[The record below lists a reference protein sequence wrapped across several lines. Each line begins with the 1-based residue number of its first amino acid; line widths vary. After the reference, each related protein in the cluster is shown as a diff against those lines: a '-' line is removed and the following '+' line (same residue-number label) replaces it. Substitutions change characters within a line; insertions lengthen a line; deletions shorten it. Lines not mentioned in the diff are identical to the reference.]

1 MSTMMRQRATVAL
14 GFACAVGFAAISGAG
29 CSGGGGPTRARGAD
43 AAASVKA
50 PAPAPAPEPAFGVG
64 AIDAAI
70 RAAWQAAGI
79 TPAGRVDDA
88 GFIRRVWLDIGGTLP
103 APEVV
108 AAFLAE
114 TAPDKR
120 AKAVEAVLA
129 SPRYVERW
137 TDAWDEILIGRV
149 RSQVVDRPAFRRWLR
164 GQFAANAPWDKI
176 VVGLVTATG
185 KNSAGGARYAM
196 DGPEVD
202 AGREADEGVNGAV
215 NWVLKY
221 SQTQQDLPAAASR
234 VFLGVQIQCAQCH
247 DHKAEKWK
255 QDDFRSFAAC
265 FSHVQAKPVG
275 EKVKNEVRVL
285 EVRDGERARVR
296 KKDPDR
302 EAMAA
307 IAAAE
312 PRALDGSDLSASE
325 NRRQALA
332 AWMVSP
338 GNPWFARAIVN
349 RMWGMMLGRGFV
361 DPVDDLRPG
370 NPGVL
375 PELEE
380 KLARDF
386 VAHGYD
392 LKHLI
397 RTIAA
402 TEVYQRA
409 AAAAQ
414 GKDGKPAGD
423 ALWPRFRVRAMA
435 PEVLLNAILA
445 ATGLDPFIEQVAGE
459 RRERLRGNMRNAFGF
474 LFDVDEEAA
483 EEDYEG
489 TIPQALMLLNG
500 ALTAAGT
507 SASIPGAALR
517 DALAKGG
524 SDAEVIEALYLRS
537 LSRRPSAAEVERWTR
552 YVGETRDVVIT
563 KPPARAPGKPGRGG
577 RQGSVELPPKIVKLL
592 QKQPEMARH
601 QAFEDVFWALL
612 NSSEFFFNH

>member
-1 MSTMMRQRATVAL
+1 MSTTMRQRATVTL
-14 GFACAVGFAAISGAG
+14 GFACAVGLAAISGAG
-29 CSGGGGPTRARGAD
+29 CNGCGGRTKVKGAD
-43 AAASVKA
+43 AAASA
-50 PAPAPAPEPAFGVG
+50 PAPAPAPDPAFGVG

-70 RAAWQAAGI
+70 RSAWQAEGI

-129 SPRYVERW
+129 SPRYAERW
-137 TDAWDEILIGRV
+137 TDTWDEILLGQV
-149 RSQVVDRPAFRRWLR
+149 RSQVVDRGAFRRWLR
-164 GQFAANAPWDKI
+164 GQFTANAPWDKL

-185 KNSAGGARYAM
+185 KNSVGGERYGM

-202 AGREADEGVNGAV
+202 AGEEASEGVNGAV

-221 SQTQQDLPAAASR
+221 AQTQQDLPAAASR

-247 DHKAEKWK
+247 DHKAEKWT
-255 QDDFRSFAAC
+255 QGDFRSFAAC
-265 FSHVQAKPVG
+265 FSQVQARPVG
-275 EKVKNEVRVL
+275 EKVKGEVRVL

-312 PRALDGSDLSASE
+312 PKALDGSDFSASE

-386 VAHGYD
+386 VAHGHD

-414 GKDGKPAGD
+414 GKEGKPPGD
-423 ALWPRFRVRAMA
+423 ELWPRFRVRAMA
-435 PEVLLNAILA
+435 PDVLLNAILA
-445 ATGLDPFIEQVAGE
+445 ATGLDPVIERVAGE
-459 RRERLRGNMRNAFGF
+459 RREQLRGQLRAGFGF

-489 TIPQALMLLNG
+489 TIPQALLLLNG
-500 ALTAAGT
+500 ALTTAGSSAA
-507 SASIPGAALR
+507 IPGTALG

-552 YVGETRDVVIT
+552 YVGEARDVVRT
-563 KPPARAPGKPGRGG
+563 KPPEGAPGKPGRGG
-577 RQGSVELPPKIVKLL
+577 RQGSVELPPKIAKQL
-592 QKQPEMARH
+592 QGRPGTARQ